1 MKEQV
6 QRIEIF
12 KDFSS
17 KQIDELYSWLQR
29 RDFKQGDDII
39 TQGHQSNGLYL
50 LTGGTVS
57 VVKKGTV
64 RKVKLTEIEAPSF
77 FGEIGLLAGGSRTAV
92 VRAKTNV
99 VIAYLPGL
107 LFDNKLADDN
117 ITALR
122 ISLSIGRL
130 LSRRLAETTELL
142 AQTAVLA
149 LHQVGGERG

>member
-1 MKEQV
+1 MLKEQV
-6 QRIEIF
+6 QKIEIF
-12 KDFSS
+12 KDLTA

-57 VVKKGTV
+57 VVKKGSV
-64 RKVKLTEIEAPSF
+64 RKVKLTDIDAPSF
-77 FGEIGLLAGGSRTAV
+77 FGEIGLLSGGSRTAV
-92 VRAKTNV
+92 VRAKSNV

-107 LFDNKLADDN
+107 LFDKKLSEDN

-130 LSRRLAETTELL
+130 LSRRLTETSDML

-149 LHQVGGERG
+149 LHQVGDRG